1 LPAEFNGAEFVG
13 AAVNKP
19 QYISGWQRDGKGT
32 GGIPRHIKRLAPAGS
47 VYFFKADKWDNLQF
61 EKLYK
66 KYHFGESLSEEYPDA
81 GFGIALIG
89 VW

>member
-13 AAVNKP
+13 AALNKP
-19 QYISGWQRDGKGT
+19 QFISGWKRHGKGMY
-32 GGIPRHIKRLAPAGS
+32 GEPRLIKRLVPAGS
-47 VYFFKADKWDNLQF
+47 VYFFKADKWNDVQF
-61 EKLYK
+61 ETVYK

-81 GFGIALIG
+81 GFGICLIG